1 MRRRPVALLVAALVL
16 VLGFSVVP
24 AAGAAT
30 KKATSCK
37 TKKKSS
43 KAHARSAKAKAKPHK
58 CTKKKK
64 VAAKPK
70 PAPTVPK
77 ADPPSDGTTGT
88 PVTVSVLDGSYTTL
102 DLGRGIVRTFVL
114 SGAFTGYL
122 QDAYQP
128 GQSTAMTLTRGSL
141 AVAPTDVLTDSCPSP
156 AISRTN
162 PATSVNLS
170 PNTPSP
176 LEIKPDGTVKLT
188 AHMIIRVVLD
198 LRGASPCGGP
208 TVTSGYA
215 DTPGTVVVTG
225 QIGPAGLNGFELG
238 SRLFP
243 LPLRECWTP
252 GDPTK
257 ECLGPPSPL
266 WSTGSTHLNVAI
278 KIGP

>member
-1 MRRRPVALLVAALVL
+1 MRRRPVALLVAALAM
-16 VLGFSVVP
+16 VLGLAVVP
-24 AAGAAT
+24 VAGAAT

-37 TKKKSS
+37 TAKKHSASS
-43 KAHARSAKAKAKPHK
+43 HARSAKARKK
-58 CTKKKK
+58 CTKKK
-64 VAAKPK
+64 ANAKPK
-70 PAPTVPK
+70 PVTSVPK
-77 ADPPSDGTTGT
+77 ADPPPTSGTGT
-88 PVTVSVLDGSYTTL
+88 PVTVDVLDGSYTTL

-122 QDAYQP
+122 QDAYAP
-128 GQSTAMTLTRGSL
+128 GQSSAMTLTRGSL
-141 AVAPTDVLTDSCPSP
+141 AVAPTDVLTDSCASP

-162 PATSVNLS
+162 PATSVHLS
-170 PNTPSP
+170 PDTPSP
-176 LEIKPDGTVKLT
+176 LEIKADGSVKFT

-198 LRGASPCGGP
+198 LRGTSPCGGP
-208 TVTSGYA
+208 TTTSGYA

-252 GDPTK
+252 GDPAK

-266 WSTGSTHLNVAI
+266 WATGSTHLNVSFKLGA
-278 KIGP
+278 